1 VDRQNSN
8 NYWSA
13 TENSATN
20 AYNVNFNNGNVNN
33 NNKTNTNYVRA
44 VRSGEWRF
52 SQRTE
57 VRMRNIFSFSNI
69 YKRYLKCR
77 RNKRNTMNALRFE
90 LNAEENILRLE
101 KELKDKAY
109 HPSRSILFFAKKPKL
124 REIFAAD
131 FRDRVVHHILVGYL
145 EPIFEKIFIY
155 DSYACRKAKGTHRAV
170 MRLQGFMRK
179 ASKNGKVRTYY
190 LQLDIKSFF
199 TNIDKKILFGLI
211 RKRTDN
217 SDVLWL
223 AEKIIFHDCTKS
235 YILKDNNE
243 LFRELPEDK
252 SLFGKE
258 NKKGLPIGNLTSQF
272 FANVYLNEL
281 DQFIKHNLRCCYYI
295 RYADDFVL
303 LNTSRQRLVNWMGR
317 IEEFLEN
324 RLGLRLNPKRTKLQ
338 PLSNGIDFLGYIVR
352 RNYILV
358 RKRVV
363 NNMNTRLRYF
373 ENCRVRG
380 LDYEMLE
387 ELRSSLESYL
397 GHFRWANS
405 YRLRENLFKRAIVK
419 DYFERDEDRL
429 VRRYENATQTQQ
441 GREWLRN

>member
-1 VDRQNSN
+1 MSRKLDRQNSD

-13 TENSATN
+13 TENNATN

-52 SQRTE
+52 SQKTE
-57 VRMRNIFSFSNI
+57 VKMRDIFSFGNI
-69 YKRYLKCR
+69 YRCYLKCR

-90 LNAEENILRLE
+90 LNAEENILGLE
-101 KELKDKAY
+101 KGLKDRAY
-109 HPSRSILFFAKKPKL
+109 HPSRSVLFFAKKPKL

-145 EPIFEKIFIY
+145 EPIFEKIFIH
-155 DSYACRKAKGTHRAV
+155 DSYACRKAKGTHSAV
-170 MRLQGFMRK
+170 MRLQGFTRK
-179 ASKNGKVRTYY
+179 VSKNGTIRGYY

-199 TNIDKKILFGLI
+199 INIDKEILFGLI
-211 RKRTDN
+211 RKRTN
-217 SDVLWL
+217 NRDVLWL
-223 AEKIIFHDCTKS
+223 AEKLIFHDCTRS
-235 YILKDNNE
+235 YILKDNKE
-243 LFRELPEDK
+243 LFKELSQYK

-258 NKKGLPIGNLTSQF
+258 NKKGVPIGNLTSQF

-281 DQFIKHNLRCCYYI
+281 DQFVKHNLRCRYYV
-295 RYADDFVL
+295 RYADDFIL
-303 LNTSRQRLVNWMGR
+303 LDSSEEKLISWKRE

-324 RLGLRLNPKRTKLQ
+324 RLGLRLNSKRTKLQ

-352 RNYILV
+352 RDYILV
-358 RKRVV
+358 RRRVV

-373 ENCRVRG
+373 EDCLAKG
-380 LDYEMLE
+380 LDYEALE
-387 ELRSSLESYL
+387 GLRSSLQSYL

-405 YRLRENLFKRAIVK
+405 YRLRENLFKRTIVK
-419 DYFERDEDRL
+419 DCFAIDEDKK
-429 VRRYENATQTQQ
+429 
-441 GREWLRN
+441 G